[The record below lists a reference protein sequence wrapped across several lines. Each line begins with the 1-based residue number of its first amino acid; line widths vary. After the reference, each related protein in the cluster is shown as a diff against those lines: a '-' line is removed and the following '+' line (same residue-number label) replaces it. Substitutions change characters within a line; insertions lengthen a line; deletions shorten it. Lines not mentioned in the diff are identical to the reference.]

1 MPSLC
6 RTDSFCLLECWE
18 KGYTYDD
25 LLKIS
30 CLLYLAGFNGD
41 MLAIVLPIW
50 YDKQNNVRMR

>member
-6 RTDSFCLLECWE
+6 RREPFCLLECRE
-18 KGYTYDD
+18 IGYTYND

-30 CLLYLAGFNGD
+30 RLLDLTGFDGD